1 MTTAERQFQLNVNGK
16 DRAFTAHP
24 DMPLLWVLRDTLGLK
39 GAKYGCGKGLCGS
52 CTVHLDGKPVRSCT
66 LPVGATRGTVT
77 TVEGL
82 ADDHPVIAAWEQL
95 DVPQCGYCQPGQI
108 MSAAALLAA
117 TPRPDDDAIDRGMS
131 GNICRCG
138 TYNAIRGAIRH
149 ASRSMEEEKAR

>member
-66 LPVGATRGTVT
+66 LPVGATRGKVT

-82 ADDHPVIAAWEQL
+82 ADDHPVIAAWETT
-95 DVPQCGYCQPGQI
+95 GR
-108 MSAAALLAA
+108 AAMRLLPAG
-117 TPRPDDDAIDRGMS
+117 PDHERG
-131 GNICRCG
+131 GPAG
-138 TYNAIRGAIRH
+138 RH
-149 ASRSMEEEKAR
+149 PPSR